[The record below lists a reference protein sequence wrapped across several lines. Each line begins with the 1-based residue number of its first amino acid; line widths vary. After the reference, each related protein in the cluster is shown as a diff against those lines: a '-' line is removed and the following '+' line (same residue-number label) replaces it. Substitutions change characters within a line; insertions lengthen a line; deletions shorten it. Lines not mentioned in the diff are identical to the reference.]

1 MQSNHNI
8 LTTRRTY
15 NKLVANEMMED
26 FALRFTAKRA
36 RNFSLSKIAI
46 TALGII
52 SFLVLEA
59 VGGAITLNYGFV
71 NSAWAI
77 LAVVCVIFFSGL
89 PISYYSAKYGVDI
102 DLLSRGAGF
111 GYIGS
116 TIASLIYA
124 SFTFIFFALEA
135 AIMSMALYLLF
146 DLPLQIGYVI
156 SALAV
161 IPLVTHGIAYI
172 SKFQVWTQPLW
183 AILQVVP
190 LFFVFNHADTNLQG
204 WFDFNGNAGE
214 AGSSFNLLLFGSAS
228 AVLLAMVA
236 QIGEQVDF
244 LRFLPEKPKK
254 SPWKW
259 WLALVAAGPGW
270 IIFGGLKLFLG
281 SFLAYF
287 ALQQGVS
294 YALAGDPAHMYNLAY
309 SYVFD
314 NTNLSLIVAC
324 SFVVISQLKI
334 NVANAYAGSLAWS
347 NFFSRATHNHPG
359 RVVWMLFNLA
369 IALLLMELGIYQTI
383 EKMLTVYSVLV
394 LAWLS
399 SVVADLIINKPL
411 GISPKG
417 IEFKRSRLHDINP
430 VGVGSMIIATVVGFT
445 AHFGWYGETIKALAS
460 FIAFGLPFVTV
471 PIIGWLTHG
480 KFYLVNNDIKPVT
493 KPTICHICE
502 NEFDPEDMTYCPAYS
517 NIICSL
523 CCSLDVRCGD
533 KCRPEATLAKQSHHF
548 FNRFLTTSILKRL
561 TTPLMQFVAVTLGL
575 SFVGAGILFLIY
587 LQVPLADLSVKQVF
601 ASTLIKIFFL
611 LLIIIGIVSWL
622 FILARSSNRSAL
634 KELRSQTN
642 ALANE
647 VDAHK
652 DTSLALKNSKDVAE
666 SANEAKS
673 RYLAGL
679 SHELRT
685 PLNVL
690 LGYAQLLSQDS
701 EIPTRQRETLT
712 IVKRNG
718 EHLADLIEGILEVS
732 KIEAGKI
739 TLQKDDINLNSILMQ
754 LVDMFQM
761 QASQKGIKFTY
772 HISKNLPM
780 YVATDKQRFRQILI
794 NLISNAIKYTEQG
807 TVHVDVSYRNN
818 VAQFSITDT
827 GVGISQANQ
836 ELVFKPFE
844 QIRNA
849 HTQAIGGTGLGLT
862 ISRSLAELMGG
873 EITLTS
879 VIGQGSTFKLRLLLS
894 QTKENPKQP
903 EYAITKAVSYTGTK
917 KTILVV
923 DDDPN
928 QHRLMEDLLK
938 PLGFKLLFAHNAAD
952 VMLELE
958 KSIKRNAA
966 PENINLKNIDLSHT
980 VNNAL
985 GNGIE
990 HNTENSIDLIL
1001 LDVRMPE
1008 INGWQMAEQIRL
1020 QRFTLPIIM
1029 VSANARDIDANLQ
1042 ANNFHNGYIAKP
1054 INIDSLLG
1062 KIAQCLHI
1070 EWQYENIQ
1078 DNPESVNANPI
1089 IEQYSS
1095 VNAEHYQT
1103 LIAIAEI
1110 GYLSGFKEQMSKIDS
1125 EFVLPNNVKSQLN
1138 EYVAQCNFPK
1148 IIQYLDELINQS
1160 NDSKSNDQR

>member
-1 MQSNHNI
+1 
-8 LTTRRTY
+8 
-15 NKLVANEMMED
+15 MMED

-36 RNFSLSKIAI
+36 RQHSLSKIAI

-59 VGGAITLNYGFV
+59 VGGAITLNFGFV

-77 LAVVCVIFFSGL
+77 LAVVCVIFFCGM

-135 AIMSMALYLLF
+135 AIMSMALNLL
-146 DLPLQIGYVI
+146 LGIPLYIGYVI
-156 SALAV
+156 SAVIV

-172 SKFQVWTQPLW
+172 SNFQVWTQPIW
-183 AILQVVP
+183 AILQVIP
-190 LFFVFNHADTNLQG
+190 LVFVFNHADTNVQEWLS
-204 WFDFNGNAGE
+204 FTGNAGE
-214 AGSSFNLLLFGSAS
+214 AGASFNLLLFGSAS
-228 AVLLAMVA
+228 AVLLALVA
-236 QIGEQVDF
+236 QLGEQVDF

-254 SPWKW
+254 SSWKW

-270 IIFGGLKLFLG
+270 IIFGGLKLLLG

-287 ALQQGVS
+287 ALQQGVP
-294 YALAGDPAHMYNLAY
+294 ADLADDPAHMYTLAY
-309 SYVFD
+309 GYVFD
-314 NTNLSLIVAC
+314 NKSISVIVAC
-324 SFVVISQLKI
+324 VFVVISQLKI

-347 NFFSRATHNHPG
+347 NFFSRVTHNHPG
-359 RVVWMLFNLA
+359 RVVWMLFNVG

-411 GISPKG
+411 GISPKH

-430 VGVGSMIIATVVGFT
+430 VGVGSMIIASFIGFT
-445 AHFGWYGETIKALAS
+445 AHFEWYGETVKALAS
-460 FIAFGLPFVTV
+460 FIAFGLPFITV
-471 PIIGWLTHG
+471 PLIGLLTKG
-480 KFYLVNNDIKPVT
+480 KFYLVDNDFEAIKKST
-493 KPTICHICE
+493 KCHICE
-502 NEFDPEDMTYCPAYS
+502 NEFDKEDMTYCPAY
-517 NIICSL
+517 NNAICSL

-533 KCRPEATLAKQSHHF
+533 KCRPEATIARQSVHF
-548 FNRFLTTSILKRL
+548 FSRFLSTAILRKL
-561 TTPLMQFVAVTLGL
+561 TTPLMQFVAVTLSL
-575 SFVGAGILFLIY
+575 SLIGAGILFLIY
-587 LQVPLADLSVKQVF
+587 LQVPLDDDKVKQVF

-622 FILARSSNRSAL
+622 FILARSGNRSAL

-647 VDAHK
+647 ISAHEV
-652 DTSLALKNSKDVAE
+652 TSLALQSSKEIAE
-666 SANEAKS
+666 SANEAKT

-690 LGYAQLLSQDS
+690 LGYAQLLSRDN
-701 EIPTRQRETLT
+701 EIPATQRERLA

-718 EHLADLIEGILEVS
+718 EHLADLIEGLLEIS

-761 QASQKGIKFTY
+761 QANQKGIQFTY
-772 HISKNLPM
+772 NISKNLPD

-794 NLISNAIKYTEQG
+794 NLISNAIKYTAKG
-807 TVHVDVSYRNN
+807 SVNFDVSYRNN
-818 VAQFSITDT
+818 VAQFSVTDT
-827 GVGISQANQ
+827 GVGISKADQ

-844 QIRNA
+844 QIRNQ
-849 HTQAIGGTGLGLT
+849 HTQSIGGTGLGLT

-873 EITLTS
+873 EITLKS
-879 VIGQGSTFKLRLLLS
+879 VIGQGSTFTLRLLLS
-894 QTKENPKQP
+894 QTKEKPKEP
-903 EYAITKAVSYTGTK
+903 EYAITKVGSYLGVE

-928 QHRLMEDLLK
+928 QHSLMQDLLQ
-938 PLGFKLLFAHNAAD
+938 PLGFKILLATSASQG
-952 VMLELE
+952 LEIL
-958 KSIKRNAA
+958 KSNK
-966 PENINLKNIDLSHT
+966 
-980 VNNAL
+980 V
-985 GNGIE
+985 
-990 HNTENSIDLIL
+990 DLIM

-1008 INGWQMAEQIRL
+1008 MDGWEMSKKIRKANYIM
-1020 QRFTLPIIM
+1020 PILM
-1029 VSANARDIDANLQ
+1029 VSANARDAEADLQ

-1054 INIDSLLG
+1054 VNIDALLG
-1062 KIAQCLHI
+1062 KIAQLIHI
-1070 EWQYENIQ
+1070 EWQYENINSKPVETITTKV
-1078 DNPESVNANPI
+1078 DENSKVTSA
-1089 IEQYSS
+1089 
-1095 VNAEHYQT
+1095 HYET
-1103 LIAIAEI
+1103 LIAISEI
-1110 GYLSGFKEQMSKIDS
+1110 GYLSGFKDQMHKIDE
-1125 EFVLPNNVKSQLN
+1125 EFNLPSDVRSQLT
-1138 EYVAQCNFPK
+1138 EYVEQCNFPK
-1148 IIQYLDELINQS
+1148 IIQYLNELINES
-1160 NDSKSNDQR
+1160 NQQNK